1 MGGTGGSGGGSWLR
15 SGGGGGASAA
25 MTSRR
30 REQEVRTPRGGNEP
44 GVSREEREAL
54 GWSRASKG
62 DGREEQVTCAPG
74 SLAGGNSDRHLDV
87 LAMEATGGL
96 WQGRD
101 RMGSGF
107 YKGHCV
113 TADELGWGGSGR
125 ATEKWEALMGVF
137 GVKGVGLIQN
147 WM

>member
-1 MGGTGGSGGGSWLR
+1 MLLGLWQEGT
-15 SGGGGGASAA
+15 
-25 MTSRR
+25 
-30 REQEVRTPRGGNEP
+30 Q
-44 GVSREEREAL
+44 L
-54 GWSRASKG
+54 GIWMF
-62 DGREEQVTCAPG
+62 C
-74 SLAGGNSDRHLDV
+74 
-87 LAMEATGGL
+87 AMEATGGL

-137 GVKGVGLIQN
+137 GVKWVGLIQN